1 MEGESGRRKWRGEW
15 RKEEGKVKGKV
26 GEKLEEKVAD
36 QGGRAKKMV
45 PNLTCYE
52 LAIRI
57 MMERVEIMRENK
69 TTKDRIGK
77 VPTQLTP
84 CLFNMPQFS
93 EAPAAFMRG

>member
-1 MEGESGRRKWRGEW
+1 
-15 RKEEGKVKGKV
+15 
-26 GEKLEEKVAD
+26 
-36 QGGRAKKMV
+36 MV

-84 CLFNMPQFS
+84 CLLNIRLSFLKHLRLLCVDKDRETEKCLGSGPHVRWRS
-93 EAPAAFMRG
+93 V